1 MRFSRMINVVGVHAA
16 GELNEVIT
24 GGVRDVPGRTMF
36 EKMQYVQKH
45 QDELRK
51 FLLNEPRGRVTQ
63 CVNLVLPPTTPEA
76 DAGFV
81 IIESDYYVPMSGTN
95 TICTVTA
102 LLETGMIPMQEPV
115 TTLTLE
121 APAGLV
127 KVTAQCRDGK
137 CVNVTFDNVAGF
149 VFALDA
155 KVDVPGLGTITV
167 DVAYGGMIY
176 CIVDAASLGYKLEL
190 KEAGDLVEVGE
201 RIKKAAAEQIPCVHP
216 ENPEIHTINQT
227 QFAGPLE
234 RTERGLTSK
243 NTVIVSPGR
252 HDRSPCGTGTSARMV
267 VLNAKGQLG
276 IDETFVHRSLIGTE
290 FIGRLR
296 GTAEV
301 GGKPAVLPTIT
312 GPGWITA
319 FHQYVLDPTDPFP
332 EGYRL
337 GDTWPGYT
345 GEQPI

>member
-1 MRFSRMINVVGVHAA
+1 MRFSRMITVVGAHAA

-24 GGVRDVPGRTMF
+24 GGVLDVPGKTMF
-36 EKMQYVQKH
+36 EKMQYVQTH
-45 QDELRK
+45 RDDLRK
-51 FLLNEPRGRVTQ
+51 FLLNEPRGRVSQ

-115 TTLTLE
+115 THLTME

-127 KVTAQCRDGK
+127 KVSAECRDGK
-137 CVNVTFDNVAGF
+137 CVNVTFDNVPGF
-149 VFALDA
+149 VFTLDG
-155 KVDVPGLGTITV
+155 KVDVPGLGTIKV

-176 CIVDAASLGYKLEL
+176 CLVDAQSLGFKLDL
-190 KEAGDLVEVGE
+190 AEAAQLVEVGE
-201 RIKKAAAEQIPCVHP
+201 RIKKAAAEQIPAVHP

-227 QFAGPLE
+227 LFAGPLVE
-234 RTERGLTSK
+234 TAEGKRSK

-252 HDRSPCGTGTSARMV
+252 HDRSPCGTGTCARMA
-267 VLNAKGQLG
+267 VLYARGQLKIG
-276 IDETFVHRSLIGTE
+276 ETFVHQSLIGTE

-296 GTAEV
+296 GTTTLGDV
-301 GGKPAVLPTIT
+301 PAVLPTIT
-312 GPGWITA
+312 GPAWITA

-332 EGYRL
+332 HGYRL